1 MFDKMVFD
9 PSLGKKL
16 DTRVSDGTH
25 MITSDNKA
33 IYRKQQMAPRSTS
46 YWYPCMQYKRMS
58 QMQFVVSKKRDTNW
72 VSRHV
77 SKISMALAWW
87 CHLQSFDSLLLRPF
101 ADRPIVVLMVTVE
114 YSKMAPICPS
124 VCWTTF
130 TIWQNNLQLATR
142 SLGSCLCNT
151 YFFTIFTTCCRI
163 LLQGQ
168 IESLQ

>member
-77 SKISMALAWW
+77 YEISMALAWW

-130 TIWQNNLQLATR
+130 TIWQNNLQLA
-142 SLGSCLCNT
+142 S
-151 YFFTIFTTCCRI
+151 Y
-163 LLQGQ
+163 Q
-168 IESLQ
+168 IPRELFM